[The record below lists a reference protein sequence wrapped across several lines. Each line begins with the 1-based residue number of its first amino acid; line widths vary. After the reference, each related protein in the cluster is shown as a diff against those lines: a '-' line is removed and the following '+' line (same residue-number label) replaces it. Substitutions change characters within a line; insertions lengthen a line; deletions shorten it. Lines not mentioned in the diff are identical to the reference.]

1 MPYEENIEPTEA
13 TPESGLPPP
22 SNETPPVDL
31 SAELSKVYDDIQ
43 SREARQEIT
52 DPEMPSRDGER
63 LEDTFERSLEWQGL
77 PSADKAIEANAA
89 ASLEARRRKAKELG
103 VSLAELESIRQNELL
118 EEKAKATGIPDGL
131 APAFEGI
138 KQDFPDS
145 EPAEVMKRYAEIGH
159 AFKEN
164 PVETAL
170 WAIEQQTGMPA
181 LETARLIARQYSE
194 PQVQQFFQQRDAM
207 IAAEAAIESFY
218 QLNPDA
224 RKFEDQML
232 ELAARPDFQRS
243 GNVTA
248 DLQKIYRQVSGK
260 KGKGGRARNLE
271 SDMREA
277 YERMQK

>member
-1 MPYEENIEPTEA
+1 MQNVEPTEA
-13 TPESGLPPP
+13 APESGLPPP
-22 SNETPPVDL
+22 ETPPVDL
-31 SAELSKVYDDIQ
+31 SGELSKVYDDIQ
-43 SREARQEIT
+43 SRDARQEIT
-52 DPEMPSRDGER
+52 DPEMPSREGER

-77 PSADKAIEANAA
+77 PAEDKAIEANAA
-89 ASLEARRRKAKELG
+89 ASLEARRVAAKELG
-103 VSLAELESIRQNELL
+103 VLLAELESIRQNELL
-118 EEKAKATGIPDGL
+118 EEKATGIPDEL

-138 KQDFPDS
+138 RQDFPDS
-145 EPAEVMKRYAEIGH
+145 EPTEIIKRYAEIGH

-194 PQVQQFFQQRDAM
+194 PQLQHFFQQRDAM

-218 QLNPDA
+218 ELKPDA

-260 KGKGGRARNLE
+260 KGKGGHARNLE
-271 SDMREA
+271 SDMRET